1 MTEKTEILLQ
11 IVINGSSSRL
21 RKKALRD
28 PKCKLHDILL
38 EGQRDEASTQQAII
52 IESSSSHGQD
62 LNQLAHSRKSYQ
74 PSRQKNGKCY
84 NCGGS
89 YPHKNSD
96 CPAKGKTCN
105 KCGKANHFAKIC
117 YSRSHSVRKPTKY
130 SKKHVNPVSKQPGSE
145 VQSTSDSDCD
155 YLYAFDNK
163 DQSRTLIT
171 AKVNDFQCKLL
182 VDTGASV
189 NVLDEATCNSL
200 PFTTKLGKT
209 FVKIY
214 PYNSHSPV
222 ELLGK
227 FQATVETKNR
237 ITVAT
242 FYVTK
247 GTSGSILGCDTSQE
261 LGLVTLHINPVAL
274 KDNPKPS
281 KDFDTPK
288 RRISHVQPTHD
299 KSIDAMLEAN
309 KEIFNGIG
317 KLHGT
322 HITLNIDPAVPPVV
336 QNTRRIPFHI
346 RKQVEKELLSL
357 QSQGI
362 IERVPEGQATPWIS
376 QIVTVP
382 KKDNKSIRICVDMR
396 SANKAI
402 RRVRHVMPTVD
413 EIMTNLNGAQF
424 FSKIDLSNAYHQLVL
439 AEGCRYIATFSTH
452 IGLFQYARLNYGTN
466 AAAELF
472 QFTLQEAL
480 KGIANVKNIADD
492 IIIYGQ
498 TRAEHDKAL
507 SDCLQRLKHKNLTV
521 NRDKCKFLQPELS
534 FFGFI
539 FSKDGVKP
547 DPKKI
552 ADIINAPI
560 PSNATEVRSFL
571 GMANFCARFIP
582 NFADMAEP
590 LRQLTHKNAVFGWRK
605 EHTVAFDRI
614 KELLTST
621 PVIAYFDVEKDTS
634 LIVDA
639 SPIGISA
646 ILTQSSANET
656 PRVIAYASR
665 ALTPVERR
673 YSQTEREALS
683 IVWGVEHFHI
693 YLYGQLFTLVTDH
706 KPLEVIYGNPKSKP
720 PLRIERWVLRLQQYN
735 FTVMYKPGKDNPA
748 DFMSRHPA
756 VFNTNENM
764 GDQYV
769 KYITINAIPK
779 AMTIEEVQKETEKD
793 ETLQAV
799 KQAIHTGDW
808 TDKSLLPYKLASN
821 ELSVNLANGI
831 VLRGSRIVMP
841 KVLWKKSVKIAHEG
855 HQGLAKTKA
864 LIREKVWFPLVD
876 KYVTEE
882 IANCLACQAVGPQN
896 VPEPLRMRPMPSG
909 PWKRLHIDFFGP
921 VPSNEYLLVIVDAYS
936 RFPIVEVVRSTSIET
951 IIPKLDSVF
960 AMHGIPNE
968 VITDNGPPFN
978 SHDFNRYMSLLGIKF
993 NPSTPLWPQGNS
1005 EVERFNQPLGKA
1017 IRAAC
1022 VENKNWKQE
1031 IQRFLLNY
1039 RSTPHTTT
1047 KISPAELLYNR
1058 AIKGKLPCIT
1068 KKPTSK
1074 KHREAQRNDT
1084 LGKEK
1089 MKEYGDKRRHTKS
1102 SDICVGDS
1110 VLLKQEKKAK
1120 FSASFESIPYT
1131 VISRNRSRVTAKRK
1145 DGRTITRNIS
1155 FFKKHKTTED
1165 DGDDDDDDLFHDINR
1180 ENKEALVQTSREP
1193 RYPVRQRRM
1202 PQRYGDVMATD

>member
-1 MTEKTEILLQ
+1 M
-11 IVINGSSSRL
+11 
-21 RKKALRD
+21 
-28 PKCKLHDILL
+28 
-38 EGQRDEASTQQAII
+38 
-52 IESSSSHGQD
+52 
-62 LNQLAHSRKSYQ
+62 AHSRKSYQ

-105 KCGKANHFAKIC
+105 NCGKANHFAKIC

-130 SKKHVNPVSKQPGSE
+130 SKKHVNPVSKQPGCE

-189 NVLDEATCNSL
+189 NVLDEATYNSL

-209 FVKIY
+209 SVKIY

-247 GTSGSILGCDTSQE
+247 GTSGSILGCDTSHE

-274 KDNPKPS
+274 KDN
-281 KDFDTPK
+281 
-288 RRISHVQPTHD
+288 
-299 KSIDAMLEAN
+299 
-309 KEIFNGIG
+309 
-317 KLHGT
+317 
-322 HITLNIDPAVPPVV
+322 
-336 QNTRRIPFHI
+336 
-346 RKQVEKELLSL
+346 
-357 QSQGI
+357 
-362 IERVPEGQATPWIS
+362 
-376 QIVTVP
+376 
-382 KKDNKSIRICVDMR
+382 
-396 SANKAI
+396 
-402 RRVRHVMPTVD
+402 
-413 EIMTNLNGAQF
+413 
-424 FSKIDLSNAYHQLVL
+424 
-439 AEGCRYIATFSTH
+439 
-452 IGLFQYARLNYGTN
+452 
-466 AAAELF
+466 
-472 QFTLQEAL
+472 
-480 KGIANVKNIADD
+480 
-492 IIIYGQ
+492 
-498 TRAEHDKAL
+498 
-507 SDCLQRLKHKNLTV
+507 
-521 NRDKCKFLQPELS
+521 
-534 FFGFI
+534 
-539 FSKDGVKP
+539 
-547 DPKKI
+547 
-552 ADIINAPI
+552 
-560 PSNATEVRSFL
+560 
-571 GMANFCARFIP
+571 
-582 NFADMAEP
+582 
-590 LRQLTHKNAVFGWRK
+590 
-605 EHTVAFDRI
+605 
-614 KELLTST
+614 
-621 PVIAYFDVEKDTS
+621 
-634 LIVDA
+634 
-639 SPIGISA
+639 
-646 ILTQSSANET
+646 
-656 PRVIAYASR
+656 
-665 ALTPVERR
+665 
-673 YSQTEREALS
+673 
-683 IVWGVEHFHI
+683 
-693 YLYGQLFTLVTDH
+693 
-706 KPLEVIYGNPKSKP
+706 
-720 PLRIERWVLRLQQYN
+720 
-735 FTVMYKPGKDNPA
+735 
-748 DFMSRHPA
+748 PA

-876 KYVTEE
+876 KYVAEE

-951 IIPKLDSVF
+951 VIPKLDSVF

-1005 EVERFNQPLGKA
+1005 EVERFNPPLGKA

-1165 DGDDDDDDLFHDINR
+1165 DGDDDDDDDLFHDINR
-1180 ENKEALVQTSREP
+1180 ENKEALV
-1193 RYPVRQRRM
+1193 
-1202 PQRYGDVMATD
+1202 

>member
-1 MTEKTEILLQ
+1 MAQASSLPPVPPFTEASDPATAHTAWKRWVTRFDQYLAATDIQEEKRKRALLIYLAGETVADIFATLPDTGDDYRTAIAKLNEHFEPQQNLLHETYLFRQAKQEANETLAQFHVRLQTLASRWDFGDRKDFEILLQ

-189 NVLDEATCNSL
+189 NVLDEATYNSL

-209 FVKIY
+209 SVKIY
-214 PYNSHSPV
+214 PCNSHSPV

-247 GTSGSILGCDTSQE
+247 GTSGSILGCDTSHE

-274 KDNPKPS
+274 KDN
-281 KDFDTPK
+281 
-288 RRISHVQPTHD
+288 
-299 KSIDAMLEAN
+299 
-309 KEIFNGIG
+309 
-317 KLHGT
+317 
-322 HITLNIDPAVPPVV
+322 
-336 QNTRRIPFHI
+336 
-346 RKQVEKELLSL
+346 
-357 QSQGI
+357 
-362 IERVPEGQATPWIS
+362 
-376 QIVTVP
+376 
-382 KKDNKSIRICVDMR
+382 
-396 SANKAI
+396 
-402 RRVRHVMPTVD
+402 
-413 EIMTNLNGAQF
+413 
-424 FSKIDLSNAYHQLVL
+424 
-439 AEGCRYIATFSTH
+439 
-452 IGLFQYARLNYGTN
+452 
-466 AAAELF
+466 
-472 QFTLQEAL
+472 
-480 KGIANVKNIADD
+480 
-492 IIIYGQ
+492 
-498 TRAEHDKAL
+498 
-507 SDCLQRLKHKNLTV
+507 
-521 NRDKCKFLQPELS
+521 
-534 FFGFI
+534 
-539 FSKDGVKP
+539 
-547 DPKKI
+547 
-552 ADIINAPI
+552 
-560 PSNATEVRSFL
+560 
-571 GMANFCARFIP
+571 
-582 NFADMAEP
+582 
-590 LRQLTHKNAVFGWRK
+590 
-605 EHTVAFDRI
+605 
-614 KELLTST
+614 
-621 PVIAYFDVEKDTS
+621 
-634 LIVDA
+634 
-639 SPIGISA
+639 
-646 ILTQSSANET
+646 
-656 PRVIAYASR
+656 
-665 ALTPVERR
+665 
-673 YSQTEREALS
+673 
-683 IVWGVEHFHI
+683 
-693 YLYGQLFTLVTDH
+693 
-706 KPLEVIYGNPKSKP
+706 
-720 PLRIERWVLRLQQYN
+720 
-735 FTVMYKPGKDNPA
+735 
-748 DFMSRHPA
+748 PA

-951 IIPKLDSVF
+951 VIPKLDSVF

-1058 AIKGKLPCIT
+1058 AIKGKLPCII

-1202 PQRYGDVMATD
+1202 PHRYGDVMATD